1 VSDATP
7 RYVSWDRWDATN
19 AEINRRLI
27 RLEAIAERRA
37 GIEEEFRALEERVD
51 QLEHAS
57 KERQASQQ
65 GRRDR
70 AWVIVLAVTTGIV
83 CPLIVT
89 AVITLIHL
97 RSLGLSRAGWW
108 SCC

>member
-1 VSDATP
+1 MSDAAP
-7 RYVSWDRWDATN
+7 RYVSYDRWDATN
-19 AEINRRLI
+19 QEITRRL
-27 RLEAIAERRA
+27 
-37 GIEEEFRALEERVD
+37 GALERDAIGLRGAEQEHRS
-51 QLEHAS
+51 LEDRLDALEGAS
-57 KERQASQQ
+57 REHETSMR

-97 RSLGLSRAGWW
+97 RSLG
-108 SCC
+108 